1 MDTDAK
7 QRQWFETAAEG
18 AKVTFCPG
26 DGSDAGAALEEAD
39 VIIGNVE
46 PKLVSKAKNLKWLQL
61 NSAGANTYCQP
72 GILPDGVL
80 LTNATGAYGLA
91 LSEHMLALT
100 MAMMKKL
107 YVYHDNQHQ
116 SLWQDEGPVTSFYG
130 ATVVVVGFGDIGRNF
145 GRRVKALGAQVI
157 GLRRRKGEVPPEADE
172 MGDMAHFEDYLSRAD
187 IVASCLPDT
196 PEMCGVM

>member
-145 GRRVKALGAQVI
+145 GRRVKALGAHVI
-157 GLRRRKGEVPPEADE
+157 GARAKYRRKPMKWGIWLILKTIFP
-172 MGDMAHFEDYLSRAD
+172 GRTS
-187 IVASCLPDT
+187 
-196 PEMCGVM
+196 